1 MTLRPKHLFF
11 PRRAIF
17 RELPEA
23 RTSMSF
29 TLREAG
35 LKEGKVIYKESGNII
50 VASCN
55 QQCEPVE
62 IFFFRYLD
70 TLMLN
75 HMLPSKG
82 LPI

>member
-35 LKEGKVIYKESGNII
+35 LKEGKVIYKESGNLLLFSAINN
-50 VASCN
+50 AS
-55 QQCEPVE
+55 P
-62 IFFFRYLD
+62 
-70 TLMLN
+70 
-75 HMLPSKG
+75 
-82 LPI
+82 